1 MNFEDFAFYSEYY
14 IYPWSNFIAEIGGFL
29 GLFLGYAILTLVDL
43 TEILVNHYCGKQS
56 KKEEKL
62 ENVEKEDTTPKS
74 PNNKLKNIHGIEIE
88 DVEKTPSPVRK
99 RQARLYLESAIAN
112 MSPSRASPAKSSPKR
127 LIPEKMSPKKSS
139 LTPANMSPSRLSPV
153 NMSPSRLSPGKS
165 LINNQKLSPEKLA
178 TVKEG

>member
-1 MNFEDFAFYSEYY
+1 M
-14 IYPWSNFIAEIGGFL
+14 
-29 GLFLGYAILTLVDL
+29 GYAILTLVDL

-74 PNNKLKNIHGIEIE
+74 PNNKLKNIHGIELE

-112 MSPSRASPAKSSPKR
+112 MSPSRASPAKSLPER
-127 LIPEKMSPKKSS
+127 LDPTKSS
-139 LTPANMSPSRLSPV
+139 LTLANMSPSRLSPV
-153 NMSPSRLSPGKS
+153 NISQSRLSPGKS

-178 TVKEG
+178 TVKED